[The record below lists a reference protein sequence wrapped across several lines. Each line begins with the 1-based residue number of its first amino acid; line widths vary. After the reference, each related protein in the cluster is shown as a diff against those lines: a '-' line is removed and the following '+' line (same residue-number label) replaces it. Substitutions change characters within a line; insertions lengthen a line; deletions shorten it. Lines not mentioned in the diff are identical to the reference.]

1 MSIDWEALLL
11 AARNVREHAYA
22 PYSGYRVGAAI
33 LAADGH
39 VYTGVNVENVSFGL
53 TVCAERTALGSMI
66 TSGCLEIVA
75 VAISTAD
82 GGSPC
87 GMCRQS
93 LAEFAP
99 DLAKVPILCAGDD
112 GQRRQMTLADL
123 LPAAFKAE
131 LKNQAP
137 LG

>member
-1 MSIDWEALLL
+1 MSIDWESLSL
-11 AARNVREHAYA
+11 AARSVRGHAYA
-22 PYSGYRVGAAI
+22 PYSEYRVGAAI

-66 TSGCLEIVA
+66 TAGCQEIVA
-75 VAISTAD
+75 IAISTAD

-99 DLAKVPILCAGDD
+99 DLESVPVLCVGDD
-112 GQRRQMTLADL
+112 GQRLEMSLAEL
-123 LPAAFKAE
+123 LPAAFQAE
-131 LKNQAP
+131 LKNRAP
-137 LG
+137 

>member
-1 MSIDWEALLL
+1 MSIDWDALIL
-11 AARNVREHAYA
+11 AARSVRGHAYA

-39 VYTGVNVENVSFGL
+39 IYTGVNVENVSFGL
-53 TVCAERTALGSMI
+53 TVCAERTALGSMM
-66 TSGCLEIVA
+66 TAGCREIVA
-75 VAISTAD
+75 IAISTAD

-99 DLAKVPILCAGDD
+99 DLESVPVLCVGDG
-112 GQRRQMTLADL
+112 GQRLEMSLAEL
-123 LPAAFKAE
+123 LPAAFQAE
-131 LKNQAP
+131 LKNRAP
-137 LG
+137 

>member
-1 MSIDWEALLL
+1 MSIDWDALIL
-11 AARNVREHAYA
+11 AARSVRGHAYA

-53 TVCAERTALGSMI
+53 TVCAERTALGSMM
-66 TSGCLEIVA
+66 TAGCQEIVA
-75 VAISTAD
+75 IAISTAD

-99 DLAKVPILCAGDD
+99 DLESVLVLCVGDD
-112 GQRRQMTLADL
+112 GQRLEMSLAEL
-123 LPAAFKAE
+123 LPAAFQAE
-131 LKNQAP
+131 LKNRAP
-137 LG
+137 

>member
-1 MSIDWEALLL
+1 MSIDWEALIL
-11 AARNVREHAYA
+11 AASSVRGHAYA

-33 LAADGH
+33 LATDGH
-39 VYTGVNVENVSFGL
+39 IYTGVNVENVSFGL

-66 TSGCLEIVA
+66 SAGCREIVA
-75 VAISTAD
+75 IAISTTD

-99 DLAKVPILCAGDD
+99 DLETVPVLCFGDD
-112 GQRRQMTLADL
+112 GQRLEMTLAQL
-123 LPAAFKAE
+123 LPAAFQAE
-131 LKNQAP
+131 LKNRAR
-137 LG
+137 